1 MRILQ
6 KKKKKRLMHPNLFQG
21 KNKNEPEID
30 PLSWRVSLSCGAP
43 EYKHIL
49 QSRINLFICEIL
61 ICIT

>member
-1 MRILQ
+1 
-6 KKKKKRLMHPNLFQG
+6 MHPNLFQG

-61 ICIT
+61 IFIT